1 MLKSF
6 KNAVNVRGYV
16 YDYKRLNVRD
26 DRNGRTYISG
36 ELQIA
41 TDEDGFNIVPVEFFA
56 YSTYVDKK
64 TGQEKPTATF
74 TLLGEILAGDKKTW
88 MQVGNEATRVRIDGT
103 ADVNDWV
110 NRDGELVASN
120 RIRGSFIH
128 ELGAGE
134 SLDPGA
140 RFELDALIT
149 SAVTREVDEG
159 DSYMVVKG
167 YTFNYRNDFLPI
179 TMYIRN
185 ANGIAYMEDQ
195 DVSQKNPLLTPLSG
209 EITTNT
215 TVKRK
220 QVESAWG
227 DTKEVVSTG
236 KPFRTWDIGWM
247 SMTPFVF
254 GDEEVM
260 TVEDVKAGL
269 DARENRIQEQL
280 ARRNGAAFAAAPAKK
295 STPKAAPK
303 VAPAVDDFEDDDDI
317 PF

>member
-1 MLKSF
+1 MKSF

-16 YDYKRLNVRD
+16 YDYKRLNVRE
-26 DRNGRTYISG
+26 DRNGKMYVSG

-56 YSTYVDKK
+56 YAVYTDKK

-74 TLLGEILAGDKKTW
+74 ELLNGILAGDKKTY
-88 MQVGNEATRVRIDGT
+88 MQVGNEATRVRIDGS

-134 SLDPGA
+134 PLDGGA
-140 RFELDALIT
+140 KFEMDALIT

-159 DSYMVVKG
+159 EPYMVVKG
-167 YTFNYRNDFLPI
+167 YTFNYRNDFLPV
-179 TMYIRN
+179 TMYVRN
-185 ANGIAYMEDQ
+185 PNGINYIEDQ

-209 EITTNT
+209 EIVTNT

-247 SMTPFVF
+247 SMTPYVF

-260 TVEDVKAGL
+260 TVQDVKAGL
-269 DARENRIQEQL
+269 DAREERIQAQL
-280 ARRNGAAFAAAPAKK
+280 ARRNGAAFAPAAKPAAKP
-295 STPKAAPK
+295 TAKAAPMN
-303 VAPAVDDFEDDDDI
+303 DSFDDDDEI